1 MLYCIVVERA
11 SRRRRHEGPAKPRDE
26 FIATRLSALIVNT
39 IPSSTSLIHTL
50 IPLVESR
57 KFIDLL
63 ERLERTQRHH
73 GKLCPSSPS
82 QQARLTHQ
90 ASTLDTK
97 KRLALAIMDFLSTS
111 LKDGTLTP
119 EDSESIEIATS
130 CIADTFHVDPSNKS
144 HMADAIGSQSLLSIY
159 GVYEKLKGKDAGAA
173 GASSTATS
181 SSTASGANA
190 PKATTVSPTTPES
203 ELFKS
208 QGNAAMARKDHP
220 AAIDLYTKAIAISP
234 TNPIYLSNRAA
245 AYSASHQHAEACTD
259 AELAVAADPKYTKA
273 WSRLGLARFVL
284 GDARGSMEAYGKGI
298 EFEGSGGSEAMKK
311 GFKTAKEKVEEIER
325 EKEAGGLE
333 EDLDDGTSARGGPTA
348 AGAGGGGGGG
358 MPDLGA
364 LAGMLGGGR
373 GGGGG
378 GGMPDLG
385 SLMSNPMFAN
395 MAQNL
400 MSNPEALQ
408 GLMNNPQLR
417 GMAERFGLGGAG
429 GAGRGGGGGGGG
441 GGGMPDLA
449 SMMNDP
455 SIAEM

>member
-1 MLYCIVVERA
+1 MLTY
-11 SRRRRHEGPAKPRDE
+11 
-26 FIATRLSALIVNT
+26 
-39 IPSSTSLIHTL
+39 
-50 IPLVESR
+50 
-57 KFIDLL
+57 
-63 ERLERTQRHH
+63 
-73 GKLCPSSPS
+73 
-82 QQARLTHQ
+82 Q

-97 KRLALAIMDFLSTS
+97 KRLALAIIDFLSTS

-130 CIADTFHVDPSNKS
+130 CIADTFHVDPSNKA

-159 GVYEKLKGKDAGAA
+159 GVYEKLKGKDTAG
-173 GASSTATS
+173 S
-181 SSTASGANA
+181 SSTTTAGADA
-190 PKATTVSPTTPES
+190 PKPTPTVSPTTPES
-203 ELFKS
+203 ESFKS
-208 QGNAAMARKDHP
+208 QGNAAMAAKHYA
-220 AAIDLYTKAIAISP
+220 AAIDLYTKALDLSP
-234 TNPIYLSNRAA
+234 ANPIYLSNRAA
-245 AYSASHQHAEACTD
+245 AYSASHNHDAARDD
-259 AELAVAADPKYTKA
+259 AERAVAADPKYTKA

-298 EFEGSGGSEAMKK
+298 EYEGNGGSEAMKK
-311 GFKTAKEKVEEIER
+311 GFRTAKEKVEEGER
-325 EKEAGGLE
+325 EEKARGLE
-333 EDLDDGTSARGGPTA
+333 EEVDEGGS
-348 AGAGGGGGGG
+348 AGGGGAGGGG
-358 MPDLGA
+358 MPDLSA
-364 LAGMLGGGR
+364 LAGMMGGGR
-373 GGGGG
+373 GGG

-417 GMAERFGLGGAG
+417 GMAERFGLGGGGGGAGAG
-429 GAGRGGGGGGGG
+429 GAGRGGAGGQGGG